1 MTLPVAILAG
11 GLGTRLRTVSGST
24 LPKALVPVAD
34 RPFID
39 HKLEELRNRGVREVV
54 FLIGHGGDQ
63 IRHHVGTGAD
73 FDLNVTY
80 LDDGPRLLGT
90 GGAIKA
96 ALPSLGPSFWVTY
109 GDSLLDVD
117 VPRAEKEFL
126 SSPALGLM
134 TVLRN
139 ADRIEPSNVLV
150 EGDRVVAY
158 SKDPPPARAQHIDY
172 GMLLFDAEAFESFTD
187 GRAFDLVQVLN
198 PLIATRRLVAF
209 AVTEAFHDIGTPG
222 TLRETERFIRA
233 RREG

>member
-11 GLGTRLRTVSGST
+11 GLGTRLHTVSDST

-39 HKLEELRNRGVREVV
+39 HKLEELRSRGVYEVV

-63 IRHHVGTGAD
+63 IRRHVGTGAD
-73 FDLNVTY
+73 VGLNVTY

-96 ALPSLGPSFWVTY
+96 AVPSLGPRFWVTY

-117 VPRAEKEFL
+117 IERAEKDFL
-126 SSPALGLM
+126 STHALGMM

-139 ADRIEPSNVLV
+139 ADRVEPSNVLV
-150 EGDRVVAY
+150 EDDCIVAY
-158 SKDPPPARAQHIDY
+158 SKNPRPARAEHIDY
-172 GMLLFDAEAFESFTD
+172 GMLLFDAEAFASVSAV
-187 GRAFDLVQVLN
+187 RPFDLIEVLTA
-198 PLIATRRLVAF
+198 LIATRRLAAF
-209 AVTEAFHDIGTPG
+209 VVTEPFHDIGTPE
-222 TLRETERFIRA
+222 TLRETERFIRE
-233 RREG
+233 RRPG